1 MAKTENKK
9 IENIKFDISQSNL
22 SRLLNKLKDLSK
34 INEKKIVVF
43 KFETDSLILFSFVG
57 KNFKNIYAFKNYVF
71 KYDDIF
77 DFITEITEPVSFI
90 SKNGIHL
97 YHTMNQFTNYKG
109 SVSCEVSP
117 SSMSTGFAD
126 SMKISVDK
134 NKLETSM
141 SAGDN
146 MVVGKDIT
154 LDDINQLMDTTN
166 SLFHFTLPC
175 SEYEQIKKMSTIVI
189 KENDIITITVDN
201 KELYIGESAWRMKI
215 CDVIDQEN
223 YTYTFPKRYFN
234 TISTTS
240 DIEIDVFDT
249 YILTKYDDYNL
260 MIVLE
265 TSVI

>member
-1 MAKTENKK
+1 MAKVEKK
-9 IENIKFDISQSNL
+9 NDNIKFDISQSNL
-22 SRLLNKLKDLSK
+22 IRLLNKLKDLSK

-43 KFETDSLILFSFVG
+43 KFEYDSLILFSFVG

-71 KYDDIF
+71 KFDDIF
-77 DFITEITEPVSFI
+77 DFITEITEPLSFI

-97 YHTMNQFTNYKG
+97 YHTLNQFTDYGDSLKF
-109 SVSCEVSP
+109 EISP
-117 SSMSTGFAD
+117 STISSGFAD
-126 SMKISVDK
+126 SMKITNDK
-134 NKLETSM
+134 LQTSM

-154 LDDINQLMDTTN
+154 LEDINMLMDTTN
-166 SLFHFTLPC
+166 SLFHFTLPS
-175 SEYEQIKKMSTIVI
+175 SEYDKIKKMSTIVV
-189 KENDIITITVDN
+189 KENDIITITIEN
-201 KELYIGESAWRMKI
+201 KILYFGESKWRLRI
-215 CDVIDQEN
+215 CDIDQED
-223 YTYTFPKRYFN
+223 YSYTFPKRYFN

-265 TSVI
+265 TSI

>member
-9 IENIKFDISQSNL
+9 VENIKFDISQSNL

-97 YHTMNQFTNYKG
+97 YHTMNQFTDYKG

-126 SMKISVDK
+126 NMKISIDK

-154 LDDINQLMDTTN
+154 LDDINNLMDTTN
-166 SLFHFTLPC
+166 SLFFFFLPC
-175 SEYEQIKKMSTIVI
+175 SEYEKIKKMSTIVV
-189 KENDIITITVDN
+189 KENDIITITVEN
-201 KELYIGESAWRMKI
+201 KELFFGESRWRLKV
-215 CDVIDQEN
+215 CDMDSED

-260 MIVLE
+260 MVVLE
-265 TSVI
+265 TSI